1 MGIKSLIKKFVSLFY
16 ALIRKDL
23 LLDWKSEINPNVYK
37 HLKGS
42 TKYKI
47 SVSNSVLSGNIKAGR
62 GSKFLNVTCYGNVRL
77 GDFVSVNGPGTRLSS
92 RIKGIEIGSYSS
104 IASNVVLQEDYHRT
118 DKVSSYFMNNN
129 LFNKGIEK
137 DIYSKGK
144 IVIEE
149 DVWIGS
155 SSVVLSGVRIGRGSV
170 IGAGSIVTKD
180 IPRYSIVAGNPARVL
195 KKRFEDHI
203 IDALEECK
211 WWELEPSEMEKIEAF
226 FNANLHE
233 IKSKEDVLSLLNKL

>member
-1 MGIKSLIKKFVSLFY
+1 
-16 ALIRKDL
+16 
-23 LLDWKSEINPNVYK
+23 
-37 HLKGS
+37 
-42 TKYKI
+42 
-47 SVSNSVLSGNIKAGR
+47 
-62 GSKFLNVTCYGNVRL
+62 
-77 GDFVSVNGPGTRLSS
+77 
-92 RIKGIEIGSYSS
+92 
-104 IASNVVLQEDYHRT
+104 
-118 DKVSSYFMNNN
+118 MNNN